1 MKAKLGSV
9 DSSLFFGGRVG
20 PLGGG
25 LILHL
30 KMLQIVLKNLNVLK
44 YNNLYVCNYLDILF
58 LIAWTV
64 NTRQFLGPNVWYRL
78 NFLCLKCSSDLL
90 CSVCDMTLKSSYCKR
105 SLLFYINMSKIFF
118 WNFEKK
124 IIQDLF
130 YYIVQIFC
138 LWFYTADLI
147 MDVIA
152 QVSNVAHGH
161 FVFLHHGFFRSGDVL
176 IF

>member
-78 NFLCLKCSSDLL
+78 NFLCLKCSSDLQ

-105 SLLFYINMSKIFF
+105 SLLFYINMSKK
-118 WNFEKK
+118 NFEILKK
-124 IIQDLF
+124 NLYRICFTILYKYSVYDSIQLILLWMLLLKWAMWPMGILF
-130 YYIVQIFC
+130 FFTMVF
-138 LWFYTADLI
+138 F
-147 MDVIA
+147 
-152 QVSNVAHGH
+152 VA
-161 FVFLHHGFFRSGDVL
+161 VMC
-176 IF
+176 

>member
-44 YNNLYVCNYLDILF
+44 YNIIYVCNYLDILF

-78 NFLCLKCSSDLL
+78 NFLYLKYSLDLQ

-105 SLLFYINMSKIFF
+105 SLLFYINMSK
-118 WNFEKK
+118 KK
-124 IIQDLF
+124 FILDLF

-138 LWFYTADLI
+138 LWFYTADFI

-161 FVFLHHGFFRSGDVL
+161 FVFLHHGFFFVAVMC
-176 IF
+176 

>member
-44 YNNLYVCNYLDILF
+44 YDIIIYVCNYLDILF

-64 NTRQFLGPNVWYRL
+64 NTRQFLGPNV
-78 NFLCLKCSSDLL
+78 
-90 CSVCDMTLKSSYCKR
+90 
-105 SLLFYINMSKIFF
+105 
-118 WNFEKK
+118 
-124 IIQDLF
+124 
-130 YYIVQIFC
+130 
-138 LWFYTADLI
+138 
-147 MDVIA
+147 
-152 QVSNVAHGH
+152 
-161 FVFLHHGFFRSGDVL
+161 
-176 IF
+176 

>member
-30 KMLQIVLKNLNVLK
+30 KMLQIVLNLNVLK

-58 LIAWTV
+58 LIAWNV
-64 NTRQFLGPNVWYRL
+64 NTRQFIGPNVWYRL
-78 NFLCLKCSSDLL
+78 NFLCLKYSLDLQ

-105 SLLFYINMSKIFF
+105 SLLFYINMSKKILYWICFTVLYKYSVYDSIQLILLWMLLLKWAMWPMGILFF
-118 WNFEKK
+118 F
-124 IIQDLF
+124 
-130 YYIVQIFC
+130 
-138 LWFYTADLI
+138 T
-147 MDVIA
+147 M
-152 QVSNVAHGH
+152 
-161 FVFLHHGFFRSGDVL
+161 VFFGSGDVL

>member
-44 YNNLYVCNYLDILF
+44 YNIIYVCNYLDILF

-78 NFLCLKCSSDLL
+78 NFLYLKYSLDLQ

-105 SLLFYINMSKIFF
+105 SLLFYINMSKKNLYWICFTILYKYSVYDSIQLILLWMLLLKWAMWPMGILFF
-118 WNFEKK
+118 FTM
-124 IIQDLF
+124 
-130 YYIVQIFC
+130 V
-138 LWFYTADLI
+138 
-147 MDVIA
+147 
-152 QVSNVAHGH
+152 
-161 FVFLHHGFFRSGDVL
+161 FFRSGDVL

>member
-44 YNNLYVCNYLDILF
+44 YNIIYVCNYLDILF

-105 SLLFYINMSKIFF
+105 SLLFYINMSK
-118 WNFEKK
+118 K
-124 IIQDLF
+124 L

-138 LWFYTADLI
+138 LWFYTADFNLLWMLLLKWAMWPMGI
-147 MDVIA
+147 LFFFTMVFF
-152 QVSNVAHGH
+152 VA
-161 FVFLHHGFFRSGDVL
+161 VMC
-176 IF
+176 

>member
-20 PLGGG
+20 PIGGG

-58 LIAWTV
+58 LIAWNV
-64 NTRQFLGPNVWYRL
+64 NTRQFIGPNVWYRL
-78 NFLCLKCSSDLL
+78 NFLCLKYSLDLQ

-105 SLLFYINMSKIFF
+105 SLLFYINMSIKNLYWICFTILYKYSVYDSIQLILLWMLLLKWAMWPMGILFF
-118 WNFEKK
+118 FTMV
-124 IIQDLF
+124 F
-130 YYIVQIFC
+130 F
-138 LWFYTADLI
+138 
-147 MDVIA
+147 
-152 QVSNVAHGH
+152 VA
-161 FVFLHHGFFRSGDVL
+161 VMC
-176 IF
+176 

>member
-20 PLGGG
+20 QLGGG

-30 KMLQIVLKNLNVLK
+30 KMLQIVLNLNVLK

-58 LIAWTV
+58 LIAWNV
-64 NTRQFLGPNVWYRL
+64 NTRQFIGPNVWYRL
-78 NFLCLKCSSDLL
+78 NFLCLKYSLDLQ

-105 SLLFYINMSKIFF
+105 SLLFYINMSKKNLYWICFTVLYKYSVYDSIQLILLWMLLLKWAMWPMGILFF
-118 WNFEKK
+118 F
-124 IIQDLF
+124 
-130 YYIVQIFC
+130 
-138 LWFYTADLI
+138 T
-147 MDVIA
+147 M
-152 QVSNVAHGH
+152 
-161 FVFLHHGFFRSGDVL
+161 VFFGSGDVL

>member
-9 DSSLFFGGRVG
+9 YSSLFFGGRVG

-78 NFLCLKCSSDLL
+78 NFLCLKYSLDLQ

-105 SLLFYINMSKIFF
+105 SLLFYINMSKKKLYWICFTILYKYSVYDSIQLILLWMLLLKWAMWPMGILFF
-118 WNFEKK
+118 FTMV
-124 IIQDLF
+124 F
-130 YYIVQIFC
+130 F
-138 LWFYTADLI
+138 
-147 MDVIA
+147 
-152 QVSNVAHGH
+152 VA
-161 FVFLHHGFFRSGDVL
+161 VMC
-176 IF
+176 

>member
-44 YNNLYVCNYLDILF
+44 YNIIYVCNYLDILF

-64 NTRQFLGPNVWYRL
+64 NTRQFIGPNVWYRL
-78 NFLCLKCSSDLL
+78 NFLCLKYSLDLQ

-105 SLLFYINMSKIFF
+105 SLLFYINMSQ
-118 WNFEKK
+118 KK
-124 IIQDLF
+124 LYWICFTILYKYSVYDSIQLILLWMLLLKWAMWPMGILF
-130 YYIVQIFC
+130 
-138 LWFYTADLI
+138 
-147 MDVIA
+147 
-152 QVSNVAHGH
+152 
-161 FVFLHHGFFRSGDVL
+161 FLHHGFFRSGDVL

>member
-25 LILHL
+25 LISHL

-58 LIAWTV
+58 FIAWTV

-138 LWFYTADLI
+138 LWFYTADFI

-161 FVFLHHGFFRSGDVL
+161 FVFSSPWFFS
-176 IF
+176 

>member
-30 KMLQIVLKNLNVLK
+30 KMLQIVLNLNVLK

-78 NFLCLKCSSDLL
+78 NFLCLKYSLDLQ

-105 SLLFYINMSKIFF
+105 SLLFYINMSKKFLYWICFTVLYKYSVYDSIQLILLWMLLLKWAMWPMGILFF
-118 WNFEKK
+118 F
-124 IIQDLF
+124 
-130 YYIVQIFC
+130 
-138 LWFYTADLI
+138 T
-147 MDVIA
+147 M
-152 QVSNVAHGH
+152 
-161 FVFLHHGFFRSGDVL
+161 VFFGSGDVL

>member
-9 DSSLFFGGRVG
+9 DSGLFFGGRVG

-105 SLLFYINMSKIFF
+105 SLLFYINMSK
-118 WNFEKK
+118 K
-124 IIQDLF
+124 L

-138 LWFYTADLI
+138 LWFYTADFNLLWMLLLKWAMWPMGI
-147 MDVIA
+147 LFFFTMVFF
-152 QVSNVAHGH
+152 VA
-161 FVFLHHGFFRSGDVL
+161 VMC
-176 IF
+176 

>member
-1 MKAKLGSV
+1 MKSAKNCYLVKAKLGSV

-44 YNNLYVCNYLDILF
+44 YNNSYVCNYLDILF

-90 CSVCDMTLKSSYCKR
+90 CSVCDMTLKSSYFKR
-105 SLLFYINMSKIFF
+105 SLLFYINMSK
-118 WNFEKK
+118 K
-124 IIQDLF
+124 L

-138 LWFYTADLI
+138 LWFYTADFNLLWMLLLKWAMWPMGI
-147 MDVIA
+147 LFFFTMVFF
-152 QVSNVAHGH
+152 VA
-161 FVFLHHGFFRSGDVL
+161 VMC
-176 IF
+176 

>member
-64 NTRQFLGPNVWYRL
+64 NTRQFIGPNVWYRL
-78 NFLCLKCSSDLL
+78 NFSCLKYSLDLQ

-105 SLLFYINMSKIFF
+105 SLLFYINMSKKFLYWICFTVLYKYSVYDSIQLILLWMLLLKWAMWPMGILFF
-118 WNFEKK
+118 FTM
-124 IIQDLF
+124 
-130 YYIVQIFC
+130 V
-138 LWFYTADLI
+138 
-147 MDVIA
+147 
-152 QVSNVAHGH
+152 
-161 FVFLHHGFFRSGDVL
+161 FFRSGDVL

>member
-9 DSSLFFGGRVG
+9 DSSLFFRGRVG

-44 YNNLYVCNYLDILF
+44 YNIIYVCNYLDILF

-64 NTRQFLGPNVWYRL
+64 NTRQFIGPNVWYRL
-78 NFLCLKCSSDLL
+78 NFLCLKYSLDLQ

-105 SLLFYINMSKIFF
+105 SLLFYINMSQKKLYWICFTILYKYSVYDSIQLILLWMLLLKWAMWPMGILFF
-118 WNFEKK
+118 FTM
-124 IIQDLF
+124 
-130 YYIVQIFC
+130 V
-138 LWFYTADLI
+138 
-147 MDVIA
+147 
-152 QVSNVAHGH
+152 
-161 FVFLHHGFFRSGDVL
+161 FFRSGDVL

>member
-1 MKAKLGSV
+1 MKAKLGCV

-44 YNNLYVCNYLDILF
+44 YNIIYVCNYLDILF

-64 NTRQFLGPNVWYRL
+64 NTRQFIGPNVWYRL
-78 NFLCLKCSSDLL
+78 NFLCLKYSLDLQ

-105 SLLFYINMSKIFF
+105 SLLFYINMSK
-118 WNFEKK
+118 KK
-124 IIQDLF
+124 LYWICFTILYKYSVYDSIQLILLWMLLLKWAMWPMGILF
-130 YYIVQIFC
+130 
-138 LWFYTADLI
+138 
-147 MDVIA
+147 
-152 QVSNVAHGH
+152 
-161 FVFLHHGFFRSGDVL
+161 FLHHGFFRSGDVL

>member
-30 KMLQIVLKNLNVLK
+30 KMLQIVFKNLNVLK
-44 YNNLYVCNYLDILF
+44 YNIIYVCNYLDILF
-58 LIAWTV
+58 LIDWTV
-64 NTRQFLGPNVWYRL
+64 NTRQFIGPNVWYRL
-78 NFLCLKCSSDLL
+78 NFLYLKYSLDLQ

-105 SLLFYINMSKIFF
+105 SLLFYINMSK
-118 WNFEKK
+118 KK
-124 IIQDLF
+124 FILDLF

-138 LWFYTADLI
+138 LWCSSEQCGPWAFCF
-147 MDVIA
+147 
-152 QVSNVAHGH
+152 SSPWFFFVA
-161 FVFLHHGFFRSGDVL
+161 VMC
-176 IF
+176 

>member
-44 YNNLYVCNYLDILF
+44 YNIIYVCNYLDILF
-58 LIAWTV
+58 LIDWTV
-64 NTRQFLGPNVWYRL
+64 NTRQFIGPNVWYRL
-78 NFLCLKCSSDLL
+78 NFLCLKYSLDLQ

-105 SLLFYINMSKIFF
+105 SLLFYINMSK
-118 WNFEKK
+118 K
-124 IIQDLF
+124 L

-138 LWFYTADLI
+138 LWFYTADFNLLWMLLLKWAMWPMGI
-147 MDVIA
+147 L
-152 QVSNVAHGH
+152 
-161 FVFLHHGFFRSGDVL
+161 FFLHHGFFS
-176 IF
+176 